1 MLRAILSSI
10 FADIVALY
18 FCSLFLYN
26 SDQLFCPYLVLD
38 IAVVLRALSGVAL
51 AWGGGGGGGPG
62 RGRSNILWTESWCID
77 PLRNLM
83 MNQGFS
89 KPVTTRFATQLTYNY
104 S

>member
-26 SDQLFCPYLVLD
+26 SDRLFCPYLVLD
-38 IAVVLRALSGVAL
+38 IAVVLHALSGVAL
-51 AWGGGGGGGPG
+51 AWGGGGGGEGWG
-62 RGRSNILWTESWCID
+62 GAGATFCGQSHGALIHY
-77 PLRNLM
+77 
-83 MNQGFS
+83 
-89 KPVTTRFATQLTYNY
+89 VT